1 MFAFIAHQPFT
12 FVLLA
17 AAALALG
24 LAALGVRVIGER

>member
-17 AAALALG
+17 AAALALVVAV
-24 LAALGVRVIGER
+24 LSRPRRR